1 MTESV
6 LNAAALSI
14 GKNVRSDDEEYVRY
28 VSWRIDF
35 PANSRGAKNTRIWK
49 PRLIAGLG
57 VAENRGVDARA
68 IDP

>member
-35 PANSRGAKNTRIWK
+35 PANS
-49 PRLIAGLG
+49 
-57 VAENRGVDARA
+57 
-68 IDP
+68 